1 MFQIA
6 QNTQV
11 NLINLTFTNTTSYL
25 IKNNGITNIFNSTF
39 KDIDGKAIK
48 NVGNLKLINTT
59 FENIN
64 PNYKNPQAIYSVNYD
79 DTGIIYN
86 NGNLQINDG
95 HFNNIYLPKQVKIGN
110 KSMIEEGLIYNLE
123 KGCAT
128 ISNT

>member
-79 DTGIIYN
+79 DTGIIYYK
-86 NGNLQINDG
+86 LMTAILTIFIFQ
-95 HFNNIYLPKQVKIGN
+95 N
-110 KSMIEEGLIYNLE
+110 KWKLVTNPWL
-123 KGCAT
+123 KKV
-128 ISNT
+128 